1 MNAMNARR
9 FFNSALRAML
19 VSMVVAHAAVATGVE
34 LVANGSFETNAGGG
48 SASFTSWTVV
58 RENAT
63 SDVAGNFYAQTGAL
77 SPITRFEV
85 IAPPNGTF
93 AAMTDQNGP
102 GRTVIYQDVAV
113 ATAGPVWLNL
123 RVQILNQVDD
133 FVVAPT
139 LDVSPSPNQQVRVD
153 VMSTA
158 AGLWDVGAGVLTN
171 VFTSTPGTVLPGGYA
186 PLSINLQPF
195 AGQTVRIRIAEVDN
209 LHGLVVGVDQV
220 SVTSVPASTCA
231 PVRPR
236 LGGASC
242 NLDVD
247 GDGLLTATDALLAVR
262 YLAGF
267 RSNALIAGITFDT
280 CATQTASAA
289 IELALAALVAG
300 PTPALDIDGDAKALA
315 SSDGLLLTRSLLGLR
330 GTAATNGA
338 PATSA
343 TRGGWTAMRSY
354 LNSTCLTGVLE

>member
-1 MNAMNARR
+1 MNATR
-9 FFNSALRAML
+9 FFYSALRAML
-19 VSMVVAHAAVATGVE
+19 ACMVVAHAAVATGVE
-34 LVANGSFETNAGGG
+34 LVANGSFEANAGTG

-63 SDVAGNFYAQTGAL
+63 INVAGNFYVQTGVL

-85 IAPPNGTF
+85 VAAPDGAF
-93 AAMTDQNGP
+93 AAMSDQNGP
-102 GRTVIYQDVAV
+102 GRTAIYQDLAV
-113 ATAGPVWLNL
+113 AASGPVWLNL
-123 RVQILNQVDD
+123 RVQVLNQVDD

-153 VMSTA
+153 VLATSA
-158 AGLWDVGAGVLTN
+158 ALWDVGAGVLTN

-220 SVTSVPASTCA
+220 SVTSVPANTCA

-242 NLDVD
+242 NLDID

-267 RSNALIAGITFDT
+267 RGNALSTGIAFDA
-280 CATQTASAA
+280 CATRTVQAT
-289 IELALAALVAG
+289 IEPVLAALVTGA
-300 PTPALDIDGDAKALA
+300 TPALDIDGDSKTLA
-315 SSDGLLLTRSLLGLR
+315 STDGLLLTRSLIGVR
-330 GTAATNGA
+330 GTAATNSA
-338 PATSA
+338 LATSA
-343 TRGGWTAMRSY
+343 SRSGWATVRSY
-354 LNSTCLTGVLE
+354 LNSACLAGVLE